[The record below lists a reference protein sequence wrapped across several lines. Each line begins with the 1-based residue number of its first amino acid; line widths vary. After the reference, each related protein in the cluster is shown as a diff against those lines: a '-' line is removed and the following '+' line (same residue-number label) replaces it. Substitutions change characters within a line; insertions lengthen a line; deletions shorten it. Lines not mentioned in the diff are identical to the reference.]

1 MIKRTIALALFV
13 AASAAAGQTPL
24 PATDGAPAPATVA
37 APAPAPVPALQ
48 HVRLLTS
55 AGEIVIALEIER
67 APLTA
72 ANFLRYVDQRR
83 FDGTTFYRAMPMG
96 GGNGLIQGGAR
107 NDPARI
113 LRPVAHEPTTQTGLS
128 HVEGAISMARAAP
141 GSATGDFFI
150 ILGNQMTGLDANP
163 AAEGDNLGFAVFG
176 RVVAGMDIV
185 RSIMAAPTDPN
196 QGQGVMRGQMIAAPI
211 RITSARRVAAP
222 VAPPAAVA
230 PPEAPPQVPPQATP
244 APLP

>member
-1 MIKRTIALALFV
+1 MTKFAIILALLGCSAV
-13 AASAAAGQTPL
+13 AAAHVTQTP
-24 PATDGAPAPATVA
+24 PVA
-37 APAPAPVPALQ
+37 AEPASAPVPALQ

-113 LRPVAHEPTTQTGLS
+113 LRPVPHEPTTQTGLS

-150 ILGNQMTGLDANP
+150 ILGDQMTGLDANP

-185 RSIMAAPTDPN
+185 RGIMAAPTDPN

-211 RITSARRVAAP
+211 RITTARRVPAP
-222 VAPPAAVA
+222 VAAPAPTA
-230 PPEAPPQVPPQATP
+230 PPEATPPVTP